1 MDLGVGAFIFS
12 AALVSRQ
19 TRRLRSPDSL
29 FQGPPR
35 PTGELAASASPA
47 EPPSAQSAGAR
58 SEDHLPVSGAG
69 AVAAA
74 RAASNTVTSPVKG
87 TRRQGSK
94 SPSPTARDRAAAGNG
109 HGRRGAAA
117 GAARE
122 QRGDGALSPT
132 AASPAQPALARA
144 SVPAPLQLPG
154 AQGGGPADAASA
166 LLLEEWD
173 DPPTVLRPLTH
184 AVRTSLLSPASVRGL
199 TTAGLGQSLLRALW
213 STILA
218 VSPLL
223 VMGLARL
230 LVHEA
235 VNYQRHESEYGT
247 HWNFFFTS
255 VAVALFAAALEAAW
269 RTAVHC
275 YERRAFRRLHVSRSG
290 TALGYLLLGLAVA
303 AGYQLLLRLP
313 ALMVLGE
320 RHLPPEFLASPAAA
334 GSAAAADAAASAG
347 FGASDH
353 APRHAFSVEDFIMHD
368 APRHTSS
375 LLAQNREGL
384 AGVFGFFAIYLC
396 GVGIGRVLLDPT
408 RRAPA
413 QWRALFLR
421 GCVACVALWGLLEA
435 STRVSGPVSRRL
447 VNLPYV
453 IWVVAF
459 AATMLLAN
467 GAIDVCT
474 VAYTGRPQAEA
485 KALPA
490 DAAASRQ
497 QLAAPTVPPQPASP
511 ATAAV
516 REKQV
521 ESSVGGAAP
530 ASPEEIASRRRGSSA
545 HSGGWTLSPG
555 SPPFSVSGGGHTG
568 LVAVLRAE
576 VAQKGLPRALLS
588 TARRMFIDPA
598 PLPASVLQSGS
609 VIMHALNGNFLA
621 IFIVSNLLVGLP
633 NHTIYTIDVPDGPAM
648 AILTAYIFAV
658 CAVAVGW
665 RSLGLQLKFW

>member
-1 MDLGVGAFIFS
+1 L
-12 AALVSRQ
+12 
-19 TRRLRSPDSL
+19 
-29 FQGPPR
+29 
-35 PTGELAASASPA
+35 SPA
-47 EPPSAQSAGAR
+47 
-58 SEDHLPVSGAG
+58 
-69 AVAAA
+69 
-74 RAASNTVTSPVKG
+74 
-87 TRRQGSK
+87 
-94 SPSPTARDRAAAGNG
+94 
-109 HGRRGAAA
+109 
-117 GAARE
+117 
-122 QRGDGALSPT
+122 
-132 AASPAQPALARA
+132 AASPAQPALERA

-154 AQGGGPADAASA
+154 AHGGGAADAGGA

-213 STILA
+213 STLLA

-313 ALMVLGE
+313 ALAVLGR
-320 RHLPPEFLASPAAA
+320 RHLPPEFIAGAAAADSAA
-334 GSAAAADAAASAG
+334 GSAAVG
-347 FGASDH
+347 TSDH
-353 APRHAFSVEDFIMHD
+353 APRRAFSLEDFIMHD

-413 QWRALFLR
+413 QWRALFVR
-421 GCVACVALWGLLEA
+421 GCVACVALWGLLEI

-474 VAYTGRPQAEA
+474 IAYTGRPQAEA
-485 KALPA
+485 TALPA
-490 DAAASRQ
+490 DAASVRQ
-497 QLAAPTVPPQPASP
+497 QLVATTAPPQALSP

-521 ESSVGGAAP
+521 EASAGSAAP
-530 ASPEEIASRRRGSSA
+530 ASPEETASRRRGSST

-555 SPPFSVSGGGHTG
+555 SPPFSVSAGGHAS

-598 PLPASVLQSGS
+598 PLPASILQSGS

-648 AILTAYIFAV
+648 GILTAYIFAV
-658 CAVAVGW
+658 CAVAVAW